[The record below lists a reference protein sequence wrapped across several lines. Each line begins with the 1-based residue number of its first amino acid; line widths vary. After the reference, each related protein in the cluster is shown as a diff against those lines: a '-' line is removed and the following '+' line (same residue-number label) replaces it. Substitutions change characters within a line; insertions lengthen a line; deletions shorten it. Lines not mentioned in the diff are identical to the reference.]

1 MGILV
6 NLRNLKSLSPS
17 ELGLKEYVL
26 KNPRKILDLNIRDL
40 ANNTYTSAST
50 VVRFSKKVC
59 NGGFPQMKLQIARE
73 LNTFSENSIK
83 LEDNILTSPLE
94 NSITTSKKLEC
105 LLNNALS
112 ETIQLIDFES
122 IDKVADYISCY
133 DNIDI
138 YGIGSSYIIGSDFHY
153 KLTRLGKETQ
163 IDKASDMGLVRA
175 RNSGEHRLSIII
187 SYSGETTHILDIAKT
202 LVQVGSPIVSLT
214 SSKDCSLIQYS
225 TECLYISSREPVL
238 YVGAIASRTC
248 MNYILDLIFL
258 TYYNKNYDESSSLI
272 TKTHIDKLDASN
284 KDNGV
289 KFL

>member
-17 ELGLKEYVL
+17 EIGLKEYIL

-73 LNTFSENSIK
+73 LNTFSENSMK
-83 LEDNILTSPLE
+83 LEDNILTSPTE
-94 NSITTSKKLEC
+94 TSITTSKKLEK

-112 ETIQLIDFES
+112 ETIQLIDFNS
-122 IDKVADYISCY
+122 IEKVTNYISVY
-133 DNIDI
+133 EHIDI
-138 YGIGSSYIIGSDFHY
+138 YAIGSSYIIGSDFHY

-163 IDKASDMGLVRA
+163 IDRASDMQFVRA

-187 SYSGETTHILDIAKT
+187 SYSGETAHTIDIAKT
-202 LVQVGSPIVSLT
+202 LVQVGSPIISLT
-214 SSKDCSLIQYS
+214 SSKDCSLIKYS

-248 MNYILDLIFL
+248 MNYVLDLIFL
-258 TYYNKNYDESSSLI
+258 TYYNKNYDVSSSLI
-272 TKTHIDKLDASN
+272 TKTHIDKLNTSSS
-284 KDNGV
+284 DNLT